1 MKFMFPMLWPLCFCS
16 GTLKRK
22 IPSGLKQLQHS
33 FYNKG
38 GRCPPD
44 SARMPCLRSDLR
56 LAGKNVS
63 LSLLQDHQNKK
74 PMLTLSK
81 IIHKHVKIKWNHRY
95 ARLLWTCLN
104 ISSSV
109 CCILLFHVE
118 HTAEALH
125 KYPWLHLSHWGFPK
139 AEPLLI
145 KQYCTRCL
153 VGLWGHIL
161 YFPS

>member
-44 SARMPCLRSDLR
+44 SARTPCLRSDLR

-109 CCILLFHVE
+109 CCILLFNVE

-139 AEPLLI
+139 PEPLLI

-153 VGLWGHIL
+153 VGLRGHIL